1 MGQGL
6 GGGTAGRSAGGKS
19 SQAGES
25 PAWPATQVG
34 LGTAAG
40 LYLQGGYG
48 VDSVAML
55 PPRSMGK
62 AALVPVPED
71 DCLPT
76 YFIENIQRI
85 NTEHEPERTGG
96 RTQGC
101 FKPGDCFILR
111 GLSAA

>member
-1 MGQGL
+1 ML
-6 GGGTAGRSAGGKS
+6 GGGTADRSAGGKS
-19 SQAGES
+19 SQAGEN

-40 LYLQGGYG
+40 LYLQGDYG
-48 VDSVAML
+48 VDSVAL
-55 PPRSMGK
+55 LSSVVSMGNI
-62 AALVPVPED
+62 ALVPVPKD
-71 DCLPT
+71 DSLHT

-101 FKPGDCFILR
+101 FKPGDYFILH
-111 GLSAA
+111 GLSVA